1 MEGQQKTNSL
11 AIVGLVLS
19 LLPFIGIGAVW
30 GSIGGIICGVMA
42 RKQIAESAG
51 AEGGDGLAQAAL
63 YVGIGGLVLYV
74 LVICCAITF
83 FVILPMLGIA
93 SAGALESM
101 Y

>member
-1 MEGQQKTNSL
+1 MEGQQKTNTL

-51 AEGGDGLAQAAL
+51 AEGGDGLAQAAI
-63 YVGIGGLVLYV
+63 YVGIGGLVIFV
-74 LVICCAITF
+74 LVICCVVTF
-83 FVILPMLGIA
+83 TFILPMLGL
-93 SAGALESM
+93 AGAGLESV